1 MEIEIN
7 RKKEW
12 IGLTVGYIGAMAGLL
27 GMAAY
32 NYYVLMSLSMGMRM
46 FFTALVRGL
55 LMLVPV
61 IVMIVSRDKLKD
73 YGFTKDKLGIQIG
86 LGVLLGIVMSIVFT
100 LIPMLSGAGAMFD
113 NGRRYKLLWQ
123 FAYEFIYFQAVGLSE
138 EFVFRGFIYEKV
150 KRLSGKEGMAVIV
163 SSILFGFM
171 HLLGGNMVQV
181 FLTAMLGVLFCAFRL
196 KIKNCTLLTLIIL
209 HGVYD
214 FLITVWSS
222 LLLA

>member
-1 MEIEIN
+1 MELEIN

-32 NYYVLMSLSMGMRM
+32 NYYVLMSLSLGMRM
-46 FFTALVRGL
+46 VFTALIRGL
-55 LMLVPV
+55 LMLVPI

-86 LGVLLGIVMSIVFT
+86 LGILIGTAMSIMLT
-100 LIPMLSGAGAMFD
+100 LIPMLAGAGAILD
-113 NGRRYKLLWQ
+113 NGRRYNALWQ
-123 FAYEFIYFQAVGLSE
+123 FAYEFVYFQAVGLSE

-181 FLTAMLGVLFCAFRL
+181 FLTAILGVLFCTFRL
-196 KIKNCTLLTLIIL
+196 KIKNCSLISLIIL
-209 HGVYD
+209 HGIYD

-222 LLLA
+222 VLMA